1 MSLTVLAWLAVGAYA
16 LHVLEEHILDW
27 FAWARKTMNLS
38 MEWNTYTTIEVVLLI
53 VGAIAAML
61 APALPVLALAF
72 TALLVINVTF
82 FHLLPMVISG
92 GTFSPGAISGV
103 LLFYPIGYSA
113 YAGSGQSQAVIV
125 WSIVIGAGIIL
136 WPVLLLKLKTQPYFR
151 TSNTEAASAP
161 ARRLAKRRK

>member
-16 LHVLEEHILDW
+16 LHILEERILGWFDW
-27 FAWARKTMNLS
+27 AKKTMNLS
-38 MEWNTYTTIEVVLLI
+38 MDWNTYTAIEVVFLI

-72 TALLVINVTF
+72 AALLVINVTF

-103 LLFYPIGYSA
+103 LLFYPVGYYA
-113 YAGSGQSQAVIV
+113 YAGSGLPQSMVL
-125 WSIVIGAGIIL
+125 WSVAIGAAVIL
-136 WPVLLLKLKTQPYFR
+136 WPVVLLKLKDQPYFR
-151 TSNTEAASAP
+151 ASGNSAAALP
-161 ARRLAKRRK
+161 TRRLAKRRK